1 MNDQKEKQEKKR
13 ERITIALPP
22 ELAKALR
29 KEAGTGA
36 RNNLSKLVRDRL
48 EAAVADNG
56 ATLRA
61 DEFWQILALISAIF
75 GKLRLAKFEDDE
87 HFETA
92 RSLYELALER
102 CIHLDCV
109 EP

>member
-1 MNDQKEKQEKKR
+1 MNDKPKKR
-13 ERITIALPP
+13 ETPRARITIELPP

-29 KEAGTGA
+29 KEASSGA
-36 RNNLSKLVRDRL
+36 RGNLSKVVRDRL
-48 EAAVADNG
+48 ETTTTHTS
-56 ATLRA
+56 ATLKA
-61 DEFWQILALISAIF
+61 DEFWPVLAIISAIF
-75 GKLRLAKFEDDE
+75 EKLRLAEFEDDE
-87 HFETA
+87 HLETA